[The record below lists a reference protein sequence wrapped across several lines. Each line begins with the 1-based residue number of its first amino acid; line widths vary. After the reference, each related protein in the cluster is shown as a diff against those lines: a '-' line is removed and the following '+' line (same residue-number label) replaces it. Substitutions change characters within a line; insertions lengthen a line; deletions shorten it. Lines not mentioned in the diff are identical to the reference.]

1 LRAARPILSRWLEGL
16 LSNSARYGGF
26 RRMRRGAIVSLV
38 RVSSA
43 MRARFLVTILSLALV
58 YAFACSATCAICLGA
73 GAGAAAE
80 TQSHACEHAAPA
92 AAGRAQ
98 QRGPAKPDCFGHHH
112 SGFEFVQS
120 DGLSRF
126 DLSAT
131 GSAGE
136 LVDGALNTEA
146 VTSASSFLSD
156 LALPRQAAIFPQRKI
171 SILRI

>member
-1 LRAARPILSRWLEGL
+1 
-16 LSNSARYGGF
+16 
-26 RRMRRGAIVSLV
+26 
-38 RVSSA
+38 

-58 YAFACSATCAICLGA
+58 YAFTCSATCAICLGA

-80 TQSHACEHAAPA
+80 PQSHACEHTAPD

-120 DGLSRF
+120 DRLSRF

-131 GSAGE
+131 GSARQ
-136 LVDGALNTEA
+136 LVDGAVSTEV
-146 VTSASSFLSD
+146 VTLVSSFLWD
-156 LALPRQAAIFPQRKI
+156 LAPPRPATIFPQQKI
-171 SILRI
+171 FILRI

>member
-1 LRAARPILSRWLEGL
+1 MLCRWLGDS
-16 LSNSARYGGF
+16 LSHIAKFGGF

-38 RVSSA
+38 RASSA
-43 MRARFLVTILSLALV
+43 MRTRFLVTIVSWALV
-58 YAFACSATCAICLGA
+58 YAFTCSATCAICLGA

-80 TQSHACEHAAPA
+80 SQSHACEHAAPA

-126 DLSAT
+126 ELSAT
-131 GSAGE
+131 GFASQ
-136 LVDGALNTEA
+136 LVDGTGSTEA
-146 VTSASSFLSD
+146 VTLVSSFLWD
-156 LALPRQAAIFPQRKI
+156 LAPPRPATIFPQQKI

>member
-1 LRAARPILSRWLEGL
+1 
-16 LSNSARYGGF
+16 
-26 RRMRRGAIVSLV
+26 
-38 RVSSA
+38 

-73 GAGAAAE
+73 GAAPE
-80 TQSHACEHAAPA
+80 TQSHACEHAAPD

-136 LVDGALNTEA
+136 LVDGAGNTEA
-146 VTSASSFLSD
+146 VTLVSSFLSD

>member
-1 LRAARPILSRWLEGL
+1 
-16 LSNSARYGGF
+16 
-26 RRMRRGAIVSLV
+26 MRRGAIVSLV
-38 RVSSA
+38 RAGSA

-58 YAFACSATCAICLGA
+58 YAFTCSATCAICL

-80 TQSHACEHAAPA
+80 TQSHACEHTAPD

-126 DLSAT
+126 ELSAT
-131 GSAGE
+131 GSASQ
-136 LVDGALNTEA
+136 LVDGTGSTEA
-146 VTSASSFLSD
+146 VTLVSSFLWD
-156 LALPRQAAIFPQRKI
+156 LAPPRQAAIFPQQKI

>member
-1 LRAARPILSRWLEGL
+1 MLCRWLGDS
-16 LSNSARYGGF
+16 LSHIAKFGGF

-38 RVSSA
+38 RASSA
-43 MRARFLVTILSLALV
+43 MRTRFLVTIVSWALL
-58 YAFACSATCAICLGA
+58 YAFTCSATCAICLGA
-73 GAGAAAE
+73 GAAAE
-80 TQSHACEHAAPA
+80 SQSHACEHAAPD
-92 AAGRAQ
+92 AAGGAP

-136 LVDGALNTEA
+136 LVDGARNTEA